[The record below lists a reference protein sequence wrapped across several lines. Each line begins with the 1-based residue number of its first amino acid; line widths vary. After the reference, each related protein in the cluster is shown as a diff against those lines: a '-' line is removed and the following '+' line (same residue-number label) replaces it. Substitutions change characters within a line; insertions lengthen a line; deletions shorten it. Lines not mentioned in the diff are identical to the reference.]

1 MVRKKKGQKRSNK
14 QARTLLK
21 KLRRHHQPE
30 QTEKNRK
37 KKKSSVRHTRA
48 IQRDRSKRQLA
59 SPPDEKIKARLS
71 EWVKPSASEEQA
83 WFIWFGLRIRKLTL
97 SVMVA
102 IVISLIWR
110 QIGASGS
117 EAARLLQLEGLLW
130 VPPMLVSQ
138 QAISERLRTF
148 PARMFLQLLVSRLAL
163 FQQRRQ
169 HRQRPLPPAL
179 AWAQKRYQT
188 ILAVDGSTLD
198 ALLRKVGL
206 LRDEE
211 NHPLAGKILTVLNVC
226 SLLPQ
231 SIWFEPQAQASDQR
245 FWPQLLSAIPT
256 GALLLLDSG
265 FTNFKR
271 FRQLSNPEYKITFI
285 IPAKSN
291 LVFEVKRVFAKAPQI
306 HDYLVWIGS
315 EDDRQLVR
323 LVKLYYQ
330 GQWYEYLTNEL
341 DPSLLPAPYLAA
353 LYGHRWRLED
363 AFNTVKRLLGLA
375 YFWTGSQNG
384 VELQLWATWMV
395 YLVIVD
401 LSDAVAEAL
410 QQPLLAISME
420 MVYRGLYHFGQAL
433 AKGLAHDPVAYLVRH
448 AKLLGIVKR
457 SLPAQTHWLNLTLLP
472 DP

>member
-21 KLRRHHQPE
+21 KLRRQHQPE

-71 EWVKPSASEEQA
+71 EWVKPRASEEQA

-169 HRQRPLPPAL
+169 RRQRPLPPAL

-188 ILAVDGSTLD
+188 LLAVDGSTLD

-211 NHPLAGKILTVLNVC
+211 NHPLAGNILTVLNVC

-265 FTNFKR
+265 FTHFKR
-271 FRQLSNPEYKITFI
+271 FLQLSHPEHKITFI

-291 LVFEVKRVFAKAPQI
+291 LVFEVKRVFAKTPQI

-315 EDDRQLVR
+315 GDDRHLVR
-323 LVKLYYQ
+323 LVKLYNQ
-330 GQWYEYLTNEL
+330 GQWYQYLTNEL
-341 DPSLLPAPYLAA
+341 DPSLLPAPYVAA
-353 LYGHRWRLED
+353 LYAHRWRLED

-410 QQPLLAISME
+410 HQPLLAISME

-433 AKGLAHDPVAYLVRH
+433 AKGLADDPVAYLVRH

-457 SLPAQTHWLNLTLLP
+457 SLPAQTHWFNLTLLP

>member
-1 MVRKKKGQKRSNK
+1 MARKKKGRK
-14 QARTLLK
+14 QADQQARALLK
-21 KLRRHHQPE
+21 KLRQRHQ
-30 QTEKNRK
+30 QEKVQSKRK

-59 SPPDEKIKARLS
+59 PPPDEKIKARLS
-71 EWVKPSASEEQA
+71 ELVKPTPSEEQA
-83 WFIWFGLRIRKLTL
+83 WFTWFGLRLRKLTL

-110 QIGASGS
+110 HIGAGGS
-117 EAARLLQLEGLLW
+117 DAARLLQLEGLLW
-130 VPPMLVSQ
+130 VLPLVVSQ

-148 PARMFLQLLVSRLAL
+148 PATMFFQLLVSRLPR
-163 FQQRRQ
+163 FQQRQQ

-179 AWAQKRYQT
+179 AWAQKRYQA

-211 NHPLAGKILTVLNVC
+211 KHPLAGKILTVLNVWT
-226 SLLPQ
+226 LLPQ

-245 FWPQLLSAIPT
+245 FWPQMLAAIPA

-271 FRQLSNPEYKITFI
+271 FLQLSHPEPKITFI

-291 LVFEVKRVFAKAPQI
+291 LAFEVKRVFAKTPQI

-315 EDDRQLVR
+315 GEDRQLVR

-330 GQWYEYLTNEL
+330 RQWYEYLTNEL
-341 DPSLLPAPYLAA
+341 NPSLLPAPYVAA
-353 LYGHRWRLED
+353 LYSHRWRLED
-363 AFNTVKRLLGLA
+363 AFNTTKRLLGLA

-395 YLVIVD
+395 YLVVVD

-410 QQPLLAISME
+410 HLPLLAISME

-433 AKGLAHDPVAYLVRH
+433 TKGEADDPVAYLVLH

-457 SLPAQTHWLNLTLLP
+457 SLPAQTHWLNLTGLP

>member
-1 MVRKKKGQKRSNK
+1 MVRKKKGRKQADK
-14 QARTLLK
+14 QARALLK
-21 KLRRHHQPE
+21 KLRQRHQQEKAQP
-30 QTEKNRK
+30 KRK

-59 SPPDEKIKARLS
+59 APPDEKIKAWLS
-71 EWVKPSASEEQA
+71 EWVKPSESEEQA
-83 WFIWFGLRIRKLTL
+83 WFIWFGLRLRKLTL

-110 QIGASGS
+110 QIGAGGS

-130 VPPMLVSQ
+130 VAPMLVSQ

-148 PARMFLQLLVSRLAL
+148 PARMFFQLLISRLAL

-169 HRQRPLPPAL
+169 RRQRPLPPAL

-211 NHPLAGKILTVLNVC
+211 KHPLAGKILTVLDVC

-245 FWPQLLSAIPT
+245 FWPQLLAAIPI

-271 FRQLSNPEYKITFI
+271 FIQLSHPERKISFI
-285 IPAKSN
+285 IPTKSN
-291 LVFEVKRVFAKAPQI
+291 LVFEVKRVFAKTPQI

-315 EDDRQLVR
+315 GDDRQLVR
-323 LVKLYYQ
+323 LVKLYDQ
-330 GQWYEYLTNEL
+330 GQWYQYLTNEL
-341 DPSLLPAPYLAA
+341 NPSLLPAPYVAA

-410 QQPLLAISME
+410 HQPLLAISME

-433 AKGLAHDPVAYLVRH
+433 AKGLADAPVAYLVRH
-448 AKLLGIVKR
+448 ANLLGIVKR
-457 SLPAQTHWLNLTLLP
+457 SLPAQTLWLNLTLLP